1 MKRAYLILAFNII
14 GLVSYSQSP
23 DTIRDS
29 KAYKLSYDE
38 FQNQYGTDDTSA
50 ALIDLFFS
58 KRDEK
63 AFGQM
68 TMLPLSTGVTLIMPP
83 VGVYLMAIS
92 TPIFVNGLIVQ
103 SKYSRKKL
111 LAALNNYHDNQ
122 ALSLSHQKKVTN
134 LLELNAE
141 NEAEALKLTQLEML
155 KAGITKNNL
164 SRN

>member
-1 MKRAYLILAFNII
+1 MKKTYLILVFITA
-14 GLVSYSQSP
+14 GLISYSQSP
-23 DTIRDS
+23 DSIRDS
-29 KAYKLSYDE
+29 KSYKLSYNE
-38 FQNQYGTDDTSA
+38 FQNLYGTDDTSA

-68 TMLPLSTGVTLIMPP
+68 TMLPLSTGVTLVMPP
-83 VGVYLMAIS
+83 VGIYLMAVS

-111 LAALNNYHDNQ
+111 LVALNDYHENKL
-122 ALSLSHQKKVTN
+122 LSDSHQKKVTA

-141 NEAEALKLTQLEML
+141 NQAEELKLTQLEIL
-155 KAGITKNNL
+155 KAGVNKNYL
-164 SRN
+164 TRN